1 MKKLLIFI
9 LMLLVVSESFGKTI
23 RKTSNLKNNAWN
35 YAILLDGEMINSKSD
50 LDKQINI
57 LFDVSYFDEVD
68 KVMKGSASMICT
80 INLTNRRSQMALL
93 SLPGVS
99 DVFEVWINGKKLK
112 NLQEDDNFVAD
123 ISSFLNQ
130 KQVIL
135 VLKFKKDYKSLY
147 DLKSSDLISMV
158 DNFKIHYLSGVFVQR
173 FEVKKDT
180 YFKSYLIEA
189 HLNNFSGKDVD
200 GKLYA
205 RFIDKNTYQILFE
218 NNNCAFTRS
227 GDEIII
233 DVIFPEMGNSL
244 KPGQYVAEVE
254 LVDKENN
261 EETVDIL
268 TSLVRIKE

>member
-1 MKKLLIFI
+1 MKKILILL
-9 LMLLVVSESFGKTI
+9 LLLTVVSESFGKTI

-35 YAILLDGEMINSKSD
+35 YAILLEGEMINSKSD

-68 KVMKGSASMICT
+68 KVMRSSASLICT

-99 DVFEVWINGKKLK
+99 DVFDVWVNGEKLK
-112 NLQEDDNFVAD
+112 NLQEDDNFIAD
-123 ISSFLNQ
+123 ISSYLNQ
-130 KQVIL
+130 KQLIL
-135 VLKFKKDYKSLY
+135 VLRFRKDCKSIY
-147 DLKSSDLISMV
+147 ELKSSDLISMV
-158 DNFKIHYLSGVFVQR
+158 GNFQIHYLSGVFVQR

-205 RFIDKNTYQILFE
+205 RFIDKNTYQVLFE
-218 NNNCAFTRS
+218 NNNCAFTRN

-233 DVIFPEMGNSL
+233 DVIFPEMGSSL
-244 KPGQYVAEVE
+244 NPGQYIAEVE
-254 LVDKENN
+254 LVDKEND

-268 TSLVRIKE
+268 SSVVRIKE

>member
-1 MKKLLIFI
+1 
-9 LMLLVVSESFGKTI
+9 MLVSVSFGKTI
-23 RKTSNLKNNAWN
+23 RKTSNLKNYAWN

-57 LFDVSYFDEVD
+57 LFDVSYFDEID
-68 KVMKGSASMICT
+68 RVMKSSASLIST
-80 INLTNRRSQMALL
+80 INLTNRRSNMALL
-93 SLPGVS
+93 SLPGVANVF
-99 DVFEVWINGKKLK
+99 DVWLNGKKLK

-123 ISSFLNQ
+123 ISQYLNQ
-130 KQVIL
+130 KQAIL
-135 VLKFKKDYKSLY
+135 VLKFKKDYGFLY

-205 RFIDKNTYQILFE
+205 RFLDKNTFQVLFE
-218 NNNCAFTRS
+218 NENCAFTRS
-227 GDEIII
+227 GDEMII

-244 KPGQYVAEVE
+244 KPGQYIAEVE

-261 EETVDIL
+261 ENTVDIL
-268 TSLVRIKE
+268 SLLVRITE